1 MNRTVV
7 AVFSG
12 VTLAGGVLG
21 LLAASRVA
29 SWAEI
34 PTEPETEPGAVA
46 SKDLAAPPRQP
57 GGVDDYLE
65 PIGTLF
71 EPGEGPT
78 VVTRGRVDAEL
89 LVTTV
94 APQPVYSSAL
104 VVVEDSSRVVLVG
117 DRLAGAT
124 VEEIRRGSVALRL
137 DDGSTDMLVFGARV
151 PAAPE
156 RAQRKPGKNPRID
169 WSEGITAVD
178 DTRFEVT
185 EDAIGRA
192 LEHLGELGKLAKVV
206 PNFADGKVDG
216 FRIFRIR
223 DASPFGSLGLRDN
236 DVLRS
241 VNGQS
246 LEPKTILSTVQALDG
261 EAQLELEVQRG
272 AEIVRLQYEIQ

>member
-7 AVFSG
+7 IVWSG
-12 VTLAGGVLG
+12 VTLAGSVLG
-21 LLAASRVA
+21 LLAAARVA
-29 SWAEI
+29 SWMEI
-34 PTEPETEPGAVA
+34 PPAPEAEPEIVA
-46 SKDLAAPPRQP
+46 SRSVVEAPQRA

-65 PIGTLF
+65 PIGALF
-71 EPGEGPT
+71 EASAT
-78 VVTRGRVDAEL
+78 TAVVTRGRVDAEL

-104 VVVEDSSRVVLVG
+104 VVVEDTSQVVLVG

-137 DDGSTDMLVFGARV
+137 DDGSTDLLVFGSR
-151 PAAPE
+151 APTGPQRPRRE
-156 RAQRKPGKNPRID
+156 PGGRARID

-178 DTRFEVT
+178 DTHYEVT
-185 EDAIGRA
+185 EDALRRA
-192 LEHLGELGKLAKVV
+192 LERLGDLGKLAKVV
-206 PNFADGKVDG
+206 PNFVDGKVDG

-241 VNGQS
+241 VNGQP
-246 LEPKTILSTVQALDG
+246 LDPKTILSTVHALDG
-261 EAQLELEVQRG
+261 EATFALEVQRG
-272 AEIVRLQYEIQ
+272 AEIVQLQYEIQ